1 MNGKNNLM
9 GEKEIKTLFLRSIY
23 ETAVGIL
30 GASDSVLIFSTI
42 IDWDGTNEI
51 PEIKNIPQFLS
62 DLGNEFAI
70 RFQRNTA
77 KGLLYRVGDSSFTY
91 LRRNSKK
98 LLDLGSIEN
107 RLKPISKRFD
117 YSLGVLAGSLSE
129 LTGLKI
135 KAIKKSKNSFC
146 LGISGNKNDELFS
159 SDLYLFYFS
168 GLLRAFCEWMDSRKE
183 YFINVNE
190 ENGVGKDWKLVCF
203 RYEDI
208 DP

>member
-1 MNGKNNLM
+1 M
-9 GEKEIKTLFLRSIY
+9 GEKETPTLFLRSIY
-23 ETAVGIL
+23 EAAVGIL
-30 GASDSVLIFSTI
+30 GASDSVLIFSAI

-51 PEIKNIPQFLS
+51 PEIKNKPQFLS

-77 KGLLYRVGDSSFTY
+77 KGLLYRIGDSSFTY
-91 LRRNSKK
+91 LRRNSEK
-98 LLDLGSIEN
+98 LIELGSIEN

-117 YSLGVLAGSLSE
+117 YSLGVLAVNLSE

-135 KAIKKSKNSFC
+135 KDIKKSKNSFC
-146 LGISGNKNDELFS
+146 LGISRNKDDELFS
-159 SDLYLFYFS
+159 SDLHLFYFS

-190 ENGVGKDWKLVCF
+190 ENEAGKDGKLVCF
-203 RYEDI
+203 KYEDI
-208 DP
+208 DS